1 MCEKFAIDVQ
11 IHFLITLAMTSQIKN
26 RFPFAFDFIFDFFF
40 FFNLSCNVTKCD
52 WLDLILSST

>member
-26 RFPFAFDFIFDFFF
+26 RFPFAFEFIFDFFF
-40 FFNLSCNVTKCD
+40 FF
-52 WLDLILSST
+52 